1 MSDEQMIDLGGMA
14 KLAESELVK
23 QVYADGLREGTS
35 ELGQLFGQLSKTA
48 RMAVQ
53 PVLTAIQGS
62 SSRLNSWICQAV
74 GDVPPERLIEAKPGL
89 LRDVIQAVAVEDD
102 QSEMRN
108 NYVKLLA
115 SMMDSDRQKDV
126 HPAFPKLLRELSSL
140 DALLLQI
147 TPYGSEVRLPNGFEQ
162 PTYKFSSGL
171 VATWETWQEQGQT
184 VGKYRFFC
192 QIKKRPL
199 EENGKT
205 VGSKKSDEH
214 MGFVEIE
221 LEQSQLFRDKG
232 LGWHNL
238 QRLGLVSEHRES
250 DLSGKLV
257 ELFYRDPEALR
268 QIKGISR
275 NPDFFFGQRMYHRTE
290 LGRAFAKCCTPV
302 YTGEQIW
309 HSFVHD

>member
-1 MSDEQMIDLGGMA
+1 M
-14 KLAESELVK
+14 V
-23 QVYADGLREGTS
+23 RP
-35 ELGQLFGQLSKTA
+35 
-48 RMAVQ
+48 R
-53 PVLTAIQGS
+53 
-62 SSRLNSWICQAV
+62 SSRLAMPAVRKSRSRIRTSPFGTVNSGRLLSQ
-74 GDVPPERLIEAKPGL
+74 VPLSLRRRSVDGFGVADSQFLKSFAKSARSGIVEPC
-89 LRDVIQAVAVEDD
+89 RFFVAVEDD

-108 NYVKLLA
+108 NYVTLLA
-115 SMMDSDRQKDV
+115 SMMDRDRQKDV
-126 HPAFPKLLRELSSL
+126 HPAFPKLLRELSPL

-147 TPYGSEVRLPNGFEQ
+147 TPYGSEVRLPNGFEK

-205 VGSKKSDEH
+205 VGIKKSDEH
-214 MGFVEIE
+214 MGFVEFE

-238 QRLGLVSEHRES
+238 QRLGLVSEHREN
-250 DLSGKLV
+250 DLSGKRV

-275 NPDFFFGQRMYHRTE
+275 NPDLFFGQLMYYRTE

-309 HSFVHD
+309 HSSVHE